1 MNPQAAA
8 GRSDDGPE
16 LRIMRMLE
24 QALAPV
30 DPPASFVDQLES
42 RLADVEAAALEAL
55 GELSD
60 WELDAMRDPRNWV
73 RPVAALAMGTAA
85 GHSAGRAR
93 DAPQPPP
100 PATGP
105 ARAGGAGRQHV
116 ERRRLVRAVPD
127 PLRRHDAGAQPGT
140 RRWAD
145 AGPSAT
151 LTPPVDERRPSSK
164 SRRTYRRSHAL

>member
-8 GRSDDGPE
+8 GRPDDGRE

-85 GHSAGRAR
+85 GTALVVLGMRR
-93 DAPQPPP
+93 N
-100 PATGP
+100 
-105 ARAGGAGRQHV
+105 
-116 ERRRLVRAVPD
+116 RRRRPRAC
-127 PLRRHDAGAQPGT
+127 AGWRSRAAT
-140 RRWAD
+140 RLSGAVS
-145 AGPSAT
+145 SA
-151 LTPPVDERRPSSK
+151 
-164 SRRTYRRSHAL
+164 RSLIR